1 MGKTR
6 LHATCRF
13 YSAVVIKASL
23 LHLFFTNRGRRLGA
37 SSRFKTWSLVF
48 WCLLTETLQVIWWSA
63 SANQYNYDRSSPET
77 FTTHNLC
84 CSKGF
89 ETITLKS
96 IHGFK
101 LGSAKSMF
109 ALFYFYFFTFPMIF
123 PLQIKC
129 VCVCVSAFSNCIYNF
144 CAHASCNFLYGHAI
158 QCDIKVQGLEKWG
171 CIGWTNFSPWSRIC
185 DITEVWLLSLQST
198 AWPEIGIRFRK
209 LLKYR
214 SHLHIFNQR
223 PWITHSRKYT
233 DLWFLSRKNKTERHK
248 YAHKYS
254 QSRAL
259 ASKLRIFRVT
269 PTPQWQTSWSV
280 LH

>member
-1 MGKTR
+1 MFKR
-6 LHATCRF
+6 VWNDHFKKYPRF
-13 YSAVVIKASL
+13 QVRFSKIDVCII
-23 LHLFFTNRGRRLGA
+23 LFLFLYFSDDFP
-37 SSRFKTWSLVF
+37 SS
-48 WCLLTETLQVIWWSA
+48 
-63 SANQYNYDRSSPET
+63 NP
-77 FTTHNLC
+77 
-84 CSKGF
+84 
-89 ETITLKS
+89 
-96 IHGFK
+96 
-101 LGSAKSMF
+101 
-109 ALFYFYFFTFPMIF
+109 
-123 PLQIKC
+123 
-129 VCVCVSAFSNCIYNF
+129 VCVCAYLLCSNCIYNL

-198 AWPEIGIRFRK
+198 AWQGIGIRFRK
-209 LLKYR
+209 LLNYR
-214 SHLHIFNQR
+214 SQLHIFNQR

-233 DLWFLSRKNKTERHK
+233 DLWFLSRKNKPERHK

-269 PTPQWQTSWSV
+269 PTPHSQWQTSWSV

>member
-6 LHATCRF
+6 LHATCHF

-23 LHLFFTNRGRRLGA
+23 LHFFFTNRGRRLGA

-63 SANQYNYDRSSPET
+63 SANQYNYNRSSPDT
-77 FTTHNLC
+77 LTTHYLC
-84 CSKGF
+84 SCSKGF

-123 PLQIKC
+123 PLQIQC
-129 VCVCVSAFSNCIYNF
+129 VCVCAFLLCSNCVYNL
-144 CAHASCNFLYGHAI
+144 CVHASCNFLYGHAI

-185 DITEVWLLSLQST
+185 DITEVWLLSL
-198 AWPEIGIRFRK
+198 RFRK
-209 LLKYR
+209 LLNYR
-214 SHLHIFNQR
+214 SQLHNYF
-223 PWITHSRKYT
+223 
-233 DLWFLSRKNKTERHK
+233 
-248 YAHKYS
+248 
-254 QSRAL
+254 
-259 ASKLRIFRVT
+259 
-269 PTPQWQTSWSV
+269 
-280 LH
+280 